1 MTYSDSS
8 MVAYNVQ
15 LSFQELEPI
24 FNDDY
29 EDNDREQTGMTSMP
43 GNPNTG
49 GNIGF

>member
-1 MTYSDSS
+1 

-15 LSFQELEPI
+15 LAFQELEPI

-29 EDNDREQTGMTSMP
+29 EENDREQTGMTSMP